1 MKTLIVLS
9 LIAAFASPAIA
20 NVVPSVESGKP
31 HCKKMEEDQ
40 KRQQEIANLISGKP
54 GVVADTKASI

>member
-31 HCKKMEEDQ
+31 ACKKMAEDQ
-40 KRQQEIANLISGKP
+40 KRSQELATVLAGKSQ
-54 GVVADTKASI
+54 VVTSIKADE

>member
-20 NVVPSVESGKP
+20 NVVPSVEAGKP
-31 HCKKMEEDQ
+31 ACKKMQEDQ
-40 KRQQEIANLISGKP
+40 KQHQEIANLTYGKSA
-54 GVVADTKASI
+54 VVTSVRADR